1 MYIIQHI
8 YIYIVCFLVQA
19 KRFSGLKIE
28 KKTRGKW
35 DRKMN
40 FFFAA
45 IGYAVGL
52 GNVWYF
58 RIWHRRVGVI
68 S

>member
-1 MYIIQHI
+1 
-8 YIYIVCFLVQA
+8 VKA
-19 KRFSGLKIE
+19 KRFSGLNLE

-45 IGYAVGL
+45 ISYAVGL
-52 GNVWYF
+52 GNIWYYLI
-58 RIWHRRVGVI
+58 RHRRVGVI
-68 S
+68 N